1 MTAQQSDARPEAPPR
16 SVGAAVAVAAATVLG
31 WALIL
36 GGIVSAGLAATGALA
51 HPVPVSLAAGAP
63 AVTEL
68 VLPCVDGEIVPGD
81 GCGPSAASSEW
92 PAALS
97 LPVHRAGGFSAEST
111 GLSPVLSVL
120 AAAPVWAGLA
130 VAGVVVLLL
139 VPVLRSTATGRP
151 ARHGTARPL
160 GVAAAVVAVGW
171 AVSTVAP
178 RLVAP
183 AVLEHL
189 VAVGGGGDT
198 EPHGIPA
205 GWLEP
210 ALHVVWWPVLVV
222 ALLGA
227 LAAASARGERLAADS
242 AGLV

>member
-1 MTAQQSDARPEAPPR
+1 MTAQESDARPEAPPR
-16 SVGAAVAVAAATVLG
+16 AAGATVAVAVATVLG
-31 WALIL
+31 WVLIL
-36 GGIVSAGLAATGALA
+36 GGVVSAGLAATGALA

-92 PAALS
+92 PAALP
-97 LPVHRAGGFSAEST
+97 LPVHRAGVLSAEST

-120 AAAPVWAGLA
+120 AAAPVWAGRA

-151 ARHGTARPL
+151 AHHGTARPL
-160 GVAAAVVAVGW
+160 GLAAAVVAVGW

-183 AVLEHL
+183 AVLERL
-189 VAVGGGGDT
+189 VAVGGIG
-198 EPHGIPA
+198 EPESHGIPD

-222 ALLGA
+222 VLLGA